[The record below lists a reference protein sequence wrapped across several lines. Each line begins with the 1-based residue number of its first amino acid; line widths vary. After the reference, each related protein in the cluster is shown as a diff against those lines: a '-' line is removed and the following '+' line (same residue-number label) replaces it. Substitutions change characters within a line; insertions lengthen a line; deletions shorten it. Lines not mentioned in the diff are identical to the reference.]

1 VDEEF
6 NLPVYIGRPRF
17 LWRVTKLN
25 VADLESSMSKRA
37 LKSPWMIELR
47 HLIHDLAGAF
57 LFGMPFLYTMEV
69 WWRGNTADP
78 FRMLLGLVL
87 TYLALVVLE
96 HAASARFN
104 STAPWPRA
112 LTEGLQALAIG
123 LVAAALGLAVIGF
136 LRPDAGLH
144 AVVGRV
150 VMEGLPFSLGVG
162 LADFLLGEKEDGG
175 HEKGGGRPSAE
186 KRASEG
192 VRRRILSRA
201 GATAL
206 GATAIALTLAPTTE
220 IPLIA
225 SGLSYPHLLG
235 MVCASLVISY
245 MIVFASNFV
254 ATEARREHGG
264 GFDAPVAE
272 TIMSYIISLLMA
284 ACMLWLFQM
293 VHLGD
298 PPGQWASY
306 IIVLGLPASVGG
318 AAGRLAV

>member
-1 VDEEF
+1 
-6 NLPVYIGRPRF
+6 
-17 LWRVTKLN
+17 
-25 VADLESSMSKRA
+25 M
-37 LKSPWMIELR
+37 KSPWMIEFR
-47 HLIHDLAGAF
+47 HLVHDLAGAF

-69 WWRGNTADP
+69 WWRGNTAGP
-78 FRMLLGLVL
+78 PRMLLGLGL
-87 TYLALVVLE
+87 TYVALVVLE
-96 HAASARFN
+96 HAASARFD
-104 STAPWPRA
+104 SPAPWPRA
-112 LTEGLQALAIG
+112 LTEAAQALATG
-123 LVAAALGLAVIGF
+123 LVAAALGLTIIGF
-136 LRPDAGLH
+136 LRPEAGLH

-175 HEKGGGRPSAE
+175 HEKGGGKPGAE
-186 KRASEG
+186 KKADEG
-192 VRRRILSRA
+192 MGRRMWSRA

-206 GATAIALTLAPTTE
+206 GATAVALTLAPTLE

-225 SGLSYPHLLG
+225 SGLGYPHLLG
-235 MVCASLVISY
+235 MICASLVITY

-264 GFDAPVAE
+264 GFDAPLVE
-272 TIMSYIISLLMA
+272 TITSYVVSLLMA
-284 ACMLWLFQM
+284 AGMLWLFQM
-293 VHLGD
+293 LDAGD